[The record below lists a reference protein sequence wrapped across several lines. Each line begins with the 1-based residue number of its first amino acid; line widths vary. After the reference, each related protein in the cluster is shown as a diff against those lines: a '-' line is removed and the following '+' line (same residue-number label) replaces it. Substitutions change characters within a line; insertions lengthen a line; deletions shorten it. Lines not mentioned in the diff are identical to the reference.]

1 MATLKEDFKKV
12 LINTIKK
19 EDIKRYNKIYK
30 DYKSD
35 VKIKCLFDSFFKN
48 IHPFPILDKMF
59 EEHVI
64 GYELYH
70 KINHKLYKV
79 MCKHDINKYRFK
91 LEPILKCVFVAKTTK
106 EKMKLYN
113 FCKKNG
119 INTYYYLR
127 FNTDTFSYIREYSR
141 FRIYDN
147 CFIES
152 FPGANET
159 ISLNKYIYNYEV
171 FANKLNGTELSLKD
185 KIKLFFKLKF
195 NRYV

>member
-19 EDIKRYNKIYK
+19 EDIKTYNKIYK
-30 DYKSD
+30 NYKSD

-48 IHPFPILDKMF
+48 IHPFPILDKMY
-59 EEHVI
+59 EEAGATILETAGLVHDI
-64 GYELYH
+64 GNPQLYE
-70 KINHKLYKV
+70 V
-79 MCKHDINKYRFK
+79 MCKHDINRYRFK
-91 LEPILKCVFVAKTTK
+91 SEPITKCVFVAKTTK

-119 INTYYYLR
+119 INTFYYLH

-141 FRIYDN
+141 FRIYNN

-152 FPGANET
+152 LPGANET

-171 FANKLNGTELSLKD
+171 FVNKLNGTELSLKD
-185 KIKLFFKLKF
+185 KIKLFFNL
-195 NRYV
+195 

>member
-19 EDIKRYNKIYK
+19 EDIKTYNKIYK
-30 DYKSD
+30 DYKSNI
-35 VKIKCLFDSFFKN
+35 KIKCLFDSFFKN
-48 IHPFPILDKMF
+48 IHPFPILDKMY

-70 KINHKLYKV
+70 KINHKLYEV
-79 MCKHDINKYRFK
+79 MYKHDINKYRFK
-91 LEPILKCVFVAKTTK
+91 SEPINRCVFVAKTKK

-119 INTYYYLR
+119 INTYYYLH

-141 FRIYDN
+141 FRIYDY

-152 FPGANET
+152 LPGANET

>member
-19 EDIKRYNKIYK
+19 EDIKTYNKIYK
-30 DYKSD
+30 DYKTD

-48 IHPFPILDKMF
+48 IHPFLILDKMY
-59 EEHVI
+59 EEGVI
-64 GYELYH
+64 RSNLFHIIYH
-70 KINHKLYKV
+70 NLCGV
-79 MCKHDINKYRFK
+79 MHKHDINKHKIK
-91 LEPILKCVFVAKTTK
+91 LDPMNNCVFVAKTTK

-119 INTYYYLR
+119 INTYYYLH

-152 FPGANET
+152 LPGANET
-159 ISLNKYIYNYEV
+159 ISLNKYIYHYEV
-171 FANKLNGTELSLKD
+171 FTNKLNGTELSLKD

>member
-1 MATLKEDFKKV
+1 MATLKEDLKKV

-48 IHPFPILDKMF
+48 IHPFPILDKMH
-59 EEHVI
+59 EEHII
-64 GYELYH
+64 GYELCH
-70 KINHKLYKV
+70 KIYHKLYEV
-79 MCKHDINKYRFK
+79 MNKHNINKHKLK
-91 LEPILKCVFVAKTTK
+91 LEPITRCVFVAKTKK
-106 EKMKLYN
+106 EKIKLYN

-119 INTYYYLR
+119 INTYYYLH

-141 FRIYDN
+141 FRIYDY

-152 FPGANET
+152 LPGANET